1 MLPRS
6 SAYSLS
12 PSAYWDQGPWSH
24 AGHRARGADW
34 LQLHFISTKV
44 LAITAALG
52 MGSEGPGE
60 RVRGS
65 PGDLDRAL
73 LGEVPGAAGAL
84 WAAPPPAG
92 SAGTG
97 PSSSCGASGA
107 GCPGT
112 DEP

>member
-1 MLPRS
+1 MLPRVLLTHCLPLPTGIT
-6 SAYSLS
+6 APGVLLGI
-12 PSAYWDQGPWSH
+12 AQGVQT
-24 AGHRARGADW
+24 G

-44 LAITAALG
+44 LALTAALG

-60 RVRGS
+60 RVRGP
-65 PGDLDRAL
+65 PGDLDGAL
-73 LGEVPGAAGAL
+73 LGEAPGATGAS

-97 PSSSCGASGA
+97 RSSSCGASGA